1 MSYADFMRA
10 KHGPKAAPAVSA
22 PTTPTVA
29 PLPDMSKINSS
40 FLGGPVPTVA
50 PATST
55 VMAPP
60 TVMAPANPLAGLT
73 PEQMM
78 QGVAEGTSNYDLIA
92 VSDELSRRRDQTETP
107 NQPVAQPAMVAN
119 QMPPP
124 DPIGGTPQPIAS
136 PNQVFDFLS
145 ANAPPTDPARPV
157 GLSTSDMRPQYDA
170 EGNLTGY
177 GPSSGVGSSGT
188 EGASNYG
195 LVPDPTVAS
204 TPTNFMV
211 RPGLELGR
219 PELLE
224 LELGMTGATVPPLRG
239 IGGSDLSVALPPAT
253 PSTMVNVGS
262 NMTAGQNLTVDPNTR
277 YQPTTTMTASGATPY
292 QEYGLTEAQRLYEQ
306 GAPEYYQG
314 QTFTDFAPQT
324 EQALRAQEERALAG
338 SPVMQAAQDLT
349 QKTLS
354 GGFLGSNPYLEGA
367 IQRALDPVQSR
378 INSQLAQRGRAGSG
392 LAAAE
397 MSRALGGVA
406 GDISYRDYSTERGR
420 QQDALRYAPAMA
432 EADYADIAQLG
443 SVGVARQEQ
452 AQKSIDD
459 AMARYEYAQEAPFTA
474 LGQYSDFLGS
484 FPAGTTSQVYNPY
497 NPPTESQQQMQSAA
511 AVAGMLPSNASTTDK
526 LIAAL
531 LGGLL

>member
-1 MSYADFMRA
+1 
-10 KHGPKAAPAVSA
+10 
-22 PTTPTVA
+22 
-29 PLPDMSKINSS
+29 
-40 FLGGPVPTVA
+40 LG
-50 PATST
+50 
-55 VMAPP
+55 
-60 TVMAPANPLAGLT
+60 
-73 PEQMM
+73 
-78 QGVAEGTSNYDLIA
+78 
-92 VSDELSRRRDQTETP
+92 
-107 NQPVAQPAMVAN
+107 
-119 QMPPP
+119 
-124 DPIGGTPQPIAS
+124 
-136 PNQVFDFLS
+136 FLS
-145 ANAPPTDPARPV
+145 ANAPPMDPARPAGV
-157 GLSTSDMRPQYDA
+157 STADMRPQYDA

-204 TPTNFMV
+204 TPAITQ
-211 RPGLELGR
+211 RPSVAAAG
-219 PELLE
+219 
-224 LELGMTGATVPPLRG
+224 VPRLRG
-239 IGGSDLSVALPPAT
+239 LGGSVYDTSVALPSST
-253 PSTMVNVGS
+253 PPTMVNVGGS
-262 NMTAGQNLTVDPNTR
+262 MTAGQNLTVDPNTR
-277 YQPTTTMTASGATPY
+277 YQPTTTMEVSGRTPY
-292 QEYGLTEAQRLYEQ
+292 EEYGLTEAQRLYEQ

-392 LAAAE
+392 LAALETA
-397 MSRALGGVA
+397 RALGDVA
-406 GDISYRDYSTERGR
+406 GDISYRDYSAERER
-420 QQDALRYAPAMA
+420 QQSALNYAPEMA
-432 EADYADIAQLG
+432 QADYADIAQLG
-443 SVGVARQEQ
+443 SVGVAREGQ

-511 AVAGMLPSNASTTDK
+511 AVAGMLPANASTTDK